1 MAKEL
6 IEMAAE
12 ERAEFEAFRKRKAA
26 REQREQRKRDRAAFK
41 DLSEEFVK
49 ANINH
54 LIMHQDA
61 TEVVIQQL
69 FKEYEQIMQLKADV
83 YGNKVEGQDS
93 HTSTLSDGSASIKV
107 GYNVSISFDGT
118 ESEGV
123 KKINDFITGLS
134 DDSEKVQKLTK
145 MVNTFLKPNAK
156 TGMLNPVK
164 IIELSKLRDEFNNE
178 DFNDGLDIIFNAQI
192 RNRHS
197 MYISG
202 WKYIEEKGK
211 PPRKVEFRFTM

>member
-41 DLSEEFVK
+41 DLSEEFVN

-69 FKEYEQIMQLKADV
+69 KADV
-83 YGNKVEGQDS
+83 YGNKIEGQDS

-123 KKINDFITGLS
+123 KKIRDFITSLS

-178 DFNDGLDIIFNAQI
+178 QFNDGLDIIFNAQV
-192 RNRHS
+192 RNRNS

-202 WKYIEEKGK
+202 WKYIEEQGK